1 MESVVQDQIEKTYKG
16 GCAMVAFK
24 KILLPVDGS
33 MNSVRAMVNGLNL
46 AEIMDAEIVLLYV
59 TGAIPPFIKGQPLKE
74 AEKAQK
80 EEADQVLAPCYEF
93 LEENNMNLS
102 ALYVS
107 GLKVWS
113 TICQVAQDQRCDLI
127 VMGSRGRGDWE
138 GAMLGSV
145 THKVLAHCNIPV
157 LVVR

>member
-1 MESVVQDQIEKTYKG
+1 
-16 GCAMVAFK
+16 MVGFK

-33 MNSVRAMVNGLNL
+33 KNSIRAMVNGLNL
-46 AEIMDAEIVLLYV
+46 AEIMDSEIVLLYV
-59 TGAIPPFIKGQPLKE
+59 TGVIPPFIKGQALIE

-93 LEENNMNLS
+93 LEENEVNLS

-107 GLKVWS
+107 GLKIWD
-113 TICQVAQDQRCDLI
+113 TICQVAKEEQCDLI
-127 VMGSRGRGDWE
+127 IMGSRGRGDWE

-145 THKVLAHCNIPV
+145 THKVLAHCTLPV

>member
-1 MESVVQDQIEKTYKG
+1 
-16 GCAMVAFK
+16 MVKFK

-33 MNSVRAMVNGLNL
+33 DCSKVAMNNATNL
-46 AEIMDAEIVLLYV
+46 AAIMDAEILLLYV
-59 TGAIPPFIKGQPLKE
+59 TGGIPKFIKGSSLAE

-80 EEADQVLAPCYEF
+80 EEADQILAPYHSF
-93 LEENNMNLS
+93 LKEN
-102 ALYVS
+102 
-107 GLKVWS
+107 KVRYNVMVIPAFKAWN
-113 TICQVAQDQRCDLI
+113 TICHVAQDKGCDLI

-145 THKVLAHCNIPV
+145 THRVLAHCTIPV

>member
-1 MESVVQDQIEKTYKG
+1 MSK
-16 GCAMVAFK
+16 FK

-33 MNSVRAMVNGLNL
+33 QHSQKAMEKATGL
-46 AEIMDAEIVLLYV
+46 AVTMEAEIVLLYV
-59 TGAIPPFIKGQPLKE
+59 TGAIPQFIKGKPREE

-80 EEADQVLAPCYEF
+80 EEAGLVLAPFQEF
-93 LEENNMNLS
+93 LNDK
-102 ALYVS
+102 
-107 GLKVWS
+107 KVKYTTLVVPGS
-113 TICQVAQDQRCDLI
+113 NAGKSICQVASTEGCDVI

-145 THKVLAHCNIPV
+145 THRVLAQCTTPV

>member
-1 MESVVQDQIEKTYKG
+1 
-16 GCAMVAFK
+16 MVKFK

-33 MNSVRAMVNGLNL
+33 DCSKVAMSNATNL
-46 AEIMDAEIVLLYV
+46 AGIMDAEILLLYV
-59 TGAIPPFIKGQPLKE
+59 TGGIPKFIKGSSLDE

-80 EEADQVLAPCYEF
+80 EEADQILAPYHSF
-93 LEENNMNLS
+93 LKEN
-102 ALYVS
+102 
-107 GLKVWS
+107 KVKYNVMVLPAFKAS
-113 TICQVAQDQRCDLI
+113 TTICHVAQDEGCDII

-145 THKVLAHCNIPV
+145 THRVLAHCTIPV

>member
-1 MESVVQDQIEKTYKG
+1 MNNI
-16 GCAMVAFK
+16 K

-33 MNSVRAMVNGLNL
+33 ENSKRAMEQATNL
-46 AEIMDAEIVLLYV
+46 STMVGAEIVLLYV
-59 TGAIPPFIKGQPLKE
+59 TGGIPDFIIGTPLEE

-80 EEADQVLAPCYEF
+80 EVAIQVLAPFQTF
-93 LEENNMNLS
+93 LSENKVTYSMSVLPGYQVWRTIIKIAKNEE
-102 ALYVS
+102 
-107 GLKVWS
+107 
-113 TICQVAQDQRCDLI
+113 CDLI

-145 THKVLAHCNIPV
+145 THKVLAHCTLPV

>member
-1 MESVVQDQIEKTYKG
+1 MDKIN
-16 GCAMVAFK
+16 

-33 MNSVRAMVNGLNL
+33 ENSRRAMEHANSLSAIMG
-46 AEIMDAEIVLLYV
+46 AEIILLYV
-59 TGAIPPFIKGQPLKE
+59 TGAIPHFIKGTPLVE

-80 EEADQVLAPCYEF
+80 EEANQVVAPYQTF
-93 LEENNMNLS
+93 LTEN
-102 ALYVS
+102 
-107 GLKVWS
+107 KVNYTIKVLPGYQVWN
-113 TICQVAQDQRCDLI
+113 TICKVAEDEECDLI

-145 THKVLAHCNIPV
+145 THRVLAHCAPPV